1 MPTFTTIDGVS
12 RELTG
17 WPVMIGGVS
26 RELDS
31 MMAAAGGV
39 QREIFSLA
47 KYQWERYTTA
57 NVVSILDESGNAIV
71 CRQST
76 KNGTDTFCYQADS
89 DVPAESL
96 LYVSDGRVALTQC
109 SVYTI
114 SYNSA
119 SPLTGITRG
128 TAYWFYRESSTY
140 DAYDGLSYL
149 DAFYNATDGLSR
161 GAVDDDYQVKLTYT
175 KRATIAEGKGSM
187 IDVVR
192 SADPSAYPENGKH
205 TDGYWYVKIS

>member
-31 MMAAAGGV
+31 IMAAAGGV

-57 NVVSILDESGNAIV
+57 NVVSIIEESGSVIV
-71 CRQST
+71 CQSSSR
-76 KNGTDTFCYQADS
+76 NGTDTFCYQPDS
-89 DVPAESL
+89 DVLAESL
-96 LYVSDGRVALTQC
+96 LYVSDGRVALQQC
-109 SVYTI
+109 SVLTI
-114 SYNSA
+114 SYSSA
-119 SPLTGITRG
+119 SPLWGITRG
-128 TAYWFYRESSTY
+128 TPYWYYKTADTY
-140 DAYDGLSYL
+140 DAYDGHSYL
-149 DAFYNATDGLSR
+149 DAFYNETDGLSR
-161 GAVDDDYQVKLTYT
+161 SSGDDYEVQLGYT